1 MIEHPL
7 TKDKKQILLDIA
19 RKSII
24 SVVTRGK
31 LLKVNIADYPKP
43 LQEDGASF
51 VTLTESGDLRGCIG
65 TLEPYQP
72 LVQDVCEHAAAAA
85 VEDYRFT
92 PVLPGELD
100 ALMIEISRLTVP
112 KPLTYDN
119 PSEIPLLLRP
129 MIDGVVLRD
138 GMRRATF
145 LPQVWEKIPEP
156 EEFLNHLC
164 WKMGLPGNH
173 WRTRHLEV
181 FIYQV
186 EEFNEADFE

>member
-7 TKDKKQILLDIA
+7 TKDEKQILLNLA
-19 RKSII
+19 RESIV

-31 LLKVNIADYPKP
+31 LLKVNTVDYSKP
-43 LQEDGASF
+43 LQEEGASF

-65 TLEPYQP
+65 ALEPYQP
-72 LVQDVCEHAAAAA
+72 LVQDVCEHASAAA

-92 PVLPGELD
+92 PVRPGELD

-112 KPLTYDN
+112 KPLTYGD
-119 PSEIPLLLRP
+119 PSEIPSLLRP
-129 MIDGVVLRD
+129 KIDGVVLRD

-164 WKMGLPGNH
+164 WKMGLPGDY

-181 FIYQV
+181 LIYRV
-186 EEFNEADFE
+186 EEFSEADFE